1 MCWTQLTRESKTK
14 AAQIYDVGTQA
25 HIIDFDQAD
34 NGLLG
39 IVAQGGEKF
48 TVIETDVARD
58 GLMRAQ
64 VRLLSEPAQ
73 PLSERYDPMVSVLR
87 DLLAHPLIQE
97 LNPQIDFHEDRS
109 VSHRLADLLPIA
121 PEAKQWLLEISSP
134 ETRACRIAENHQAT
148 GRLSRTA
155 GETRLFFAPFLLL
168 FWSLGLGAI
177 DECPYNNG
185 MKNDIASYIA
195 TVGQNA
201 RESSRIIGSA
211 TSASKSEA
219 LKQIAAAVDGA
230 RASICDENAKDMAAA
245 DCKWNRSAAD

>member
-1 MCWTQLTRESKTK
+1 MTDERNQMTKADQTQALEIPLFPLRTVLFPGGSLPLRIFEPRYVDMIRWCMREGKGFGVVLLREGSDVLDATDPESKTK

-109 VSHRLADLLPIA
+109 VSHRVADLLPIA
-121 PEAKQWLLEISSP
+121 PEAKQWLLEMSSP
-134 ETRACRIAENHQAT
+134 ETRLVELQ
-148 GRLSRTA
+148 
-155 GETRLFFAPFLLL
+155 
-168 FWSLGLGAI
+168 
-177 DECPYNNG
+177 
-185 MKNDIASYIA
+185 K
-195 TVGQNA
+195 
-201 RESSRIIGSA
+201 II
-211 TSASKSEA
+211 
-219 LKQIAAAVDGA
+219 KQL
-230 RASICDENAKDMAAA
+230 A
-245 DCKWNRSAAD
+245 D